1 MGYNFP
7 LIQCKLKII
16 KRVLFLTLSYEKYAN
31 RIIVQKI
38 EQCLHSRVLRPIM
51 KERVTSAP
59 YLENATIL
67 ARLR

>member
-1 MGYNFP
+1 MLQFP
-7 LIQCKLKII
+7 LIQCKFKII
-16 KRVLFLTLSYEKYAN
+16 KHALFLTLSYEKYAN
-31 RIIVQKI
+31 RIIVQKL

-67 ARLR
+67 APLR